1 MPLGQSQCIPQA
13 DPGGGATPRFWH
25 RLIRFRHVISGS
37 LALASLNHTCRNLVP
52 TFPQRSPPSLS
63 TTAACGGLR
72 STPDCRPR
80 RTFLHLSYSYAV
92 WTGDTRDTRPE
103 PVMCS
108 APAGRGAS
116 STAGEQKDIH
126 RLVVEVPVLTQPA
139 DHRVDIR
146 RGGAK
151 LLELPLIQDE
161 SRTPTEGGNLVAPGL
176 SDVCLGRL
184 GVEARTSTG
193 LRTSSAAIAGSRSG
207 WPSAQRYSMV
217 TVWPP
222 TNPFSA
228 NPRRNTGT
236 RCAVSSG
243 DLALR

>member
-1 MPLGQSQCIPQA
+1 M
-13 DPGGGATPRFWH
+13 
-25 RLIRFRHVISGS
+25 GS
-37 LALASLNHTCRNLVP
+37 
-52 TFPQRSPPSLS
+52 SP
-63 TTAACGGLR
+63 
-72 STPDCRPR
+72 
-80 RTFLHLSYSYAV
+80 AV
-92 WTGDTRDTRPE
+92 
-103 PVMCS
+103 
-108 APAGRGAS
+108 RGSS

-126 RLVVEVPVLTQPA
+126 RLVVELPVLTQPA

-161 SRTPTEGGNLVAPGL
+161 SRTPTEGGHLVAPG
-176 SDVCLGRL
+176 
-184 GVEARTSTG
+184 VEARPPPA
-193 LRTSSAAIAGSRSG
+193 LRTTSAAIAGSRSG

-217 TVWPP
+217 TVWPS
-222 TNPFSA
+222 TKPFSA